1 MIDSEG
7 SSSDAIIKNKT
18 NQEARNLE
26 FIEKANITK
35 IGEKWAII
43 IGISKYK
50 DSSLNLK
57 YADRDAEDFYDIL
70 TQEKEGFFK
79 KDNIVKLINENAS
92 RDNIYDVLRE
102 FLQKPGTDDLVL
114 IYFACHGA
122 NDPYRPDISY
132 ILPYDTNPSKIAS
145 TSVPMR
151 EIKLSISDNLNAKK
165 VVIIAD
171 ACHSAAIGGDF
182 GRRDVIQQQW

>member
-57 YADRDAEDFYDIL
+57 YADRDAQDFYDIL

-114 IYFACHGA
+114 IYFACHG
-122 NDPYRPDISY
+122 
-132 ILPYDTNPSKIAS
+132 
-145 TSVPMR
+145 V
-151 EIKLSISDNLNAKK
+151 
-165 VVIIAD
+165 
-171 ACHSAAIGGDF
+171 
-182 GRRDVIQQQW
+182 